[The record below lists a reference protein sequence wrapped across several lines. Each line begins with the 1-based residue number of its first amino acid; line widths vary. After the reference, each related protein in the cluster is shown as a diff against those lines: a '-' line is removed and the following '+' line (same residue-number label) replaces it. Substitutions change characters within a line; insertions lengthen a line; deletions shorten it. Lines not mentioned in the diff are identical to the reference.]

1 MENVKFGNVAR
12 AGSINKSALQ
22 RISIER
28 RHQRPNKK
36 TSPGAYLFIDY
47 LRAYQKQG
55 VAMHSDEPRAVVGVF
70 RIDWFGKPQSRI
82 GLTCV
87 LHIRGSTPGNRY
99 NSVSTNPSGL
109 A

>member
-1 MENVKFGNVAR
+1 MENVKFGNFPR
-12 AGSINKSALQ
+12 TDSINKSDLQ

-36 TSPGAYLFIDY
+36 TSPGAYQFIDY

-55 VAMHSDEPRAVVGVF
+55 VAMHSDELRAVLGVF
-70 RIDWFGKPQSRI
+70 RNDWFGKPQSHI

-87 LHIRGSTPGNRY
+87 LHIRSSNPGNRY
-99 NSVSTNPSGL
+99 TSVSTNPSGL